1 MALTQTE
8 IQILKY
14 LVELG
19 RPEAMANAKELIS
32 PTIDY
37 ENAFELVNDMNNKNL
52 IKLVYCVS
60 PNMINVQLTLFG
72 EKEYQ
77 NFAEA
82 L

>member
-32 PTIDY
+32 STIDY
-37 ENAFELVNDMNNKNL
+37 EYAFELVNDMNNKNL

-77 NFAEA
+77 NCAEA